1 MKKFAAIL
9 ISAFVLCNAA
19 LPAFAFSWFTKVEED
34 QEETYQGKVITIEAS
49 EGEYGIENSIG
60 RALTLR
66 DGSKLYN
73 GYQVY
78 TEDGYVWVVLDENG
92 VLKMDL
98 DTKIKIEKNGN
109 DLEIILIEGEV
120 FFNITEG
127 FEDDE
132 TFTISTSTMTTGI
145 RGTSG
150 IVSTKTREDSVT
162 EFEIKLLEGSVELE
176 YLVESAAD
184 THLAELLTAGRTF
197 WLTSDHEDI
206 IEEDY
211 QSHINDLGAE
221 DINGFVAVEIES
233 SPELQDKILAAEGV
247 IDEEIIADIVEGAQ
261 EKLAEDEAERQAIID
276 QYEQDKQEAYDE
288 LTSLAEVDAETEPEP
303 TATPVASS
311 SSASSDEAEDAAA
324 AQSSSSSSS
333 TTTTKKITITYT
345 YGGAVFATQTITSG
359 TIPTPP
365 YLQPAESGDWCYA
378 SNSYHYLF
386 DTALTEDTEFKWMEL
401 LVN

>member
-1 MKKFAAIL
+1 MKKIAAML
-9 ISAFVLCNAA
+9 VSALVLCNAA
-19 LPAFAFSWFTKVEED
+19 LPAFAFSWFTKVEEE
-34 QEETYQGKVITIEAS
+34 QEETYQGKVVTIEAS
-49 EGEYGIENSIG
+49 EGEYGIENSAG

-66 DGSKLYN
+66 EGSKLYN

-150 IVSTKTREDSVT
+150 IVSTKTRENSIT

-184 THLAELLTAGRTF
+184 THLAELLTSGRTF
-197 WLTSDHEDI
+197 WLTSDHEDV

-211 QSHINDLGAE
+211 QSHINDLSAG
-221 DINGFVAVEIES
+221 DINGFVAVEIENS
-233 SPELQDKILAAEGV
+233 TELQEKILAAEGV
-247 IDEEIIADIVEGAQ
+247 INEEMIAEIVDGAQ
-261 EKLAEDEAERQAIID
+261 DKLAEDEAEREAIYE
-276 QYEQDKQEAYDE
+276 QYEQDKQDAYDE
-288 LTSLAEVDAETEPEP
+288 LEALAQTEPEEPEP
-303 TATPVASS
+303 TAASTTPTV
-311 SSASSDEAEDAAA
+311 SDDTEAEQEDTPAAE
-324 AQSSSSSSS
+324 SSSSSSS
-333 TTTTKKITITYT
+333 SSATLTEEITITYT
-345 YGGAVFATQTITSG
+345 YNGAVFATQTITSG
-359 TIPTPP
+359 TVPTQP
-365 YLQPAESGDWCYA
+365 YLQPTASGVWCYA
-378 SNSYHYLF
+378 SNPDHYYF
-386 DTALTEDTEFKWMEL
+386 NAALTEDTEFKWIL
-401 LVN
+401 A